1 MQNPDNLRVYA
12 EARDLAA
19 AIYQLTATFPPSE
32 RYGLVAQ
39 MRRAATSVGS
49 NVAEGCGRQGN
60 RALLAFLHQALG
72 SLDELEFQLEHSV
85 RVAHCSS
92 DAAAHPLDRA
102 RRTRQMMIR
111 LIAALRR
118 RPDRTDEPEA

>member
-1 MQNPDNLRVYA
+1 
-12 EARDLAA
+12 
-19 AIYQLTATFPPSE
+19 
-32 RYGLVAQ
+32 